1 MINKNT
7 KKPNHE
13 KKSNVNLRN
22 IHEIVIIQR
31 TNLYCVRLVIVSL
44 AMNIG
49 KLQSLVSEHNFFC
62 SVYNDFC
69 RIFLE
74 TFGSLKI
81 RNFGYT
87 LSYLQ
92 LLRK

>member
-13 KKSNVNLRN
+13 KKSNINLRN

-31 TNLYCVRLVIVSL
+31 INSYCVRLVIVSL

-49 KLQSLVSEHNFFC
+49 KLQSLVGEHDFFC

-69 RIFLE
+69 SNF
-74 TFGSLKI
+74 SLFDDI
-81 RNFGYT
+81 DFV
-87 LSYLQ
+87 SI
-92 LLRK
+92 